1 MIIYF
6 IYILANAIVSGKYLN
21 FYKIGIQMSAVYR
34 GTKKFMQINLAFFAA
49 GFVTFVTLY
58 DVQPLLPVFSR
69 EFGVSAALG
78 SLPLSMATCT
88 MAASMLLA
96 GTLSETWGRKRI
108 MTAAMFMTSAIAI
121 LTALSESY
129 LSLIILRLLQ
139 GVALAGLPAV
149 VMAYL
154 SEEMDA
160 SALGSAMGLYIA
172 GNAVGGMT
180 GRIFTAV
187 VTDYFSWRTALGA
200 VGVICLLTSIYFA
213 KTLPPSSNFQT
224 RPFQADY
231 LYTSLIQNLKNRGL
245 LYLYAIVF
253 LLMGGFVTLFNYI
266 TFRLLAHP
274 YDLSQTLISWIF
286 LAYLLGSFSSAIAG
300 RLAQKYERGLIL
312 LYSLLIMAMGA
323 IITLFSNLTVM
334 ILGIAVFTIGFFAS
348 HTTASSWVGVR
359 VKTARAQASSL
370 YLFFYYLGG
379 SITGTVGGI
388 FWSTFGWTGVIGII
402 TVLLFFAIALTV
414 GLTRF
419 SRKEGLDQGSHQTVD
434 DMVLSQN

>member
-1 MIIYF
+1 ME
-6 IYILANAIVSGKYLN
+6 SGK
-21 FYKIGIQMSAVYR
+21 KMSAVYR

-96 GTLSETWGRKRI
+96 GTLSETWGRKQI

-121 LTALSESY
+121 LTALGESY
-129 LSLIILRLLQ
+129 TSLLILRLLQ

-160 SALGSAMGLYIA
+160 SALGSVMGLYIA

-187 VTDYFSWRTALGA
+187 VTDYYSWRTALG
-200 VGVICLLTSIYFA
+200 VIGMICLLTSIYFA
-213 KTLPPSSNFQT
+213 KTLPSSSNFQT

-286 LAYLLGSFSSAIAG
+286 LVYILGSFSSAIVG
-300 RLAQKYERGLIL
+300 RLAQRHERGLIL
-312 LYSLLIMAMGA
+312 FYSLLTMAMGA
-323 IITLFSNLTVM
+323 LITLFSNLIVI

-348 HTTASSWVGVR
+348 HTTASSWVSAK

-370 YLFFYYLGG
+370 YLFFYYLGC

-388 FWSTFGWTGVIGII
+388 FWSSFGWTGVISII
-402 TVLLFFAIALTV
+402 TLLLSFAIALTIC
-414 GLTRF
+414 LTRY
-419 SRKEGLDQGSHQTVD
+419 SRKEGLDPGSPQTVD

>member
-1 MIIYF
+1 
-6 IYILANAIVSGKYLN
+6 
-21 FYKIGIQMSAVYR
+21 MSAVHR

-58 DVQPLLPVFSR
+58 DVQPLLPVFSH

-96 GTLSETWGRKRI
+96 GTLSETWGRKQI
-108 MTAAMFMTSAIAI
+108 MTVAMFMTSVIAI

-129 LSLIILRLLQ
+129 ISLVMLRLLQ

-149 VMAYL
+149 AMAYL

-172 GNAVGGMT
+172 GNAAGGMT
-180 GRIFTAV
+180 GRIFTAM
-187 VTDYFSWRTALGA
+187 VTDYYSWRTALGA

-213 KTLPPSSNFQT
+213 KSLPPSSNFQT
-224 RPFQADY
+224 RPFQAYY
-231 LYTSLIQNLKNRGL
+231 LYTSLVQNLKNRGL

-266 TFRLLAHP
+266 TFRLLANP
-274 YDLSQTLISWIF
+274 YALSQTLVSWIF
-286 LAYLLGSFSSAIAG
+286 LVYILGSFSSAFAG

-312 LYSLLIMAMGA
+312 LFSLLIMVTGA
-323 IITLFSNLTVM
+323 LITLFSNLIV
-334 ILGIAVFTIGFFAS
+334 IIFGIAVFTVGFFAS
-348 HTTASSWVGVR
+348 HTTASSWVGAR

-379 SITGTVGGI
+379 SITGTVGGL
-388 FWSTFGWTGVIGII
+388 FWSSQGWNGVIGII
-402 TVLLFFAIALTV
+402 SLLLFFAIALTV
-414 GLTRF
+414 CLTRY
-419 SRKEGLDQGSHQTVD
+419 SRREGLGQNSHQTID
-434 DMVLSQN
+434 DVVLSQS

>member
-1 MIIYF
+1 
-6 IYILANAIVSGKYLN
+6 
-21 FYKIGIQMSAVYR
+21 MSTVQR

-58 DVQPLLPVFSR
+58 DVQPLLPVFSH
-69 EFGVSAALG
+69 EFGISAALG

-88 MAASMLLA
+88 MAVFMLLA

-108 MTAAMFMTSAIAI
+108 MTAAMFITSVIAI

-129 LSLIILRLLQ
+129 ITLVMLRLLQ

-154 SEEMDA
+154 SEEMDV

-180 GRIFTAV
+180 GRILTAV
-187 VTDYFSWRTALGA
+187 ITDYYSWRTALGI

-213 KTLPPSSNFQT
+213 RTLPHSSNFQT
-224 RPFQADY
+224 RPFQTHY
-231 LYTSLIQNLKNRGL
+231 LYTSLVQNLKNKGL

-266 TFRLLAHP
+266 TFRLLASP
-274 YDLSQTLISWIF
+274 YELSQTLVSWIF
-286 LAYLLGSFSSAIAG
+286 LVYILGSFSSAFAG

-312 LYSLLIMAMGA
+312 LFSLLIMTIGA
-323 IITLFSNLTVM
+323 IITLFSNLM
-334 ILGIAVFTIGFFAS
+334 IIIFGIAVFTIGFFAS
-348 HTTASSWVGVR
+348 HTTASSWVSAR

-388 FWSTFGWTGVIGII
+388 FWSTSGWTGVIGII
-402 TVLLFFAIALTV
+402 TLLLALAIALTV
-414 GLTRF
+414 CLTRF
-419 SRKEGLDQGSHQTVD
+419 SRREGLDQNSQVPAD
-434 DMVLSQN
+434 DMLLSQS

>member
-1 MIIYF
+1 
-6 IYILANAIVSGKYLN
+6 
-21 FYKIGIQMSAVYR
+21 MSAVYR

-58 DVQPLLPVFSR
+58 DVQPLLPVFSK
-69 EFGVSAALG
+69 EFGVSAAAG

-88 MAASMLLA
+88 MASSMLLA
-96 GTLSETWGRKRI
+96 GTLSETWGRKQI
-108 MTAAMFMTSAIAI
+108 MTIAMFMTSAIAI

-129 LSLIILRLLQ
+129 LTLVMLRLLQ

-149 VMAYL
+149 AMAYL

-172 GNAVGGMT
+172 GNAAGGMT
-180 GRIFTAV
+180 GRIFTAM
-187 VTDYFSWRTALGA
+187 VTDYYSWRTALGA

-213 KTLPPSSNFQT
+213 KSLPPSSNFQT
-224 RPFQADY
+224 RPFQAHY
-231 LYTSLIQNLKNRGL
+231 LYTSLVQNLKNRGL

-274 YDLSQTLISWIF
+274 YDLSQTLVSWIF
-286 LAYLLGSFSSAIAG
+286 LVYILGSFSSAFAG
-300 RLAQKYERGLIL
+300 RLAQRYERSLIL
-312 LYSLLIMAMGA
+312 LSSLLIMALGA
-323 IITLFSNLTVM
+323 LITLFSSLIV
-334 ILGIAVFTIGFFAS
+334 IIFGIAVFTVGFFAS
-348 HTTASSWVGVR
+348 HTTASSWVGAR

-379 SITGTVGGI
+379 SITGTVGGF
-388 FWSTFGWTGVIGII
+388 FWSSQGWKGVIGII
-402 TVLLFFAIALTV
+402 SLLLFFAISLTV
-414 GLTRF
+414 CLTRY
-419 SRKEGLDQGSHQTVD
+419 SRREDLGQKTNQPIEDVVFGQG
-434 DMVLSQN
+434 

>member
-1 MIIYF
+1 
-6 IYILANAIVSGKYLN
+6 
-21 FYKIGIQMSAVYR
+21 MSAVQR

-58 DVQPLLPVFSR
+58 DVQPLLPVFSH

-88 MAASMLLA
+88 MAVSMLLA

-108 MTAAMFMTSAIAI
+108 MTAAMFMTSVIAI
-121 LTALSESY
+121 LTALSDSY
-129 LSLIILRLLQ
+129 ITLVMLRLLQ

-154 SEEMDA
+154 SEEMDV

-180 GRIFTAV
+180 GRILTAV
-187 VTDYFSWRTALGA
+187 ITDYYSWRTALGA

-213 KTLPPSSNFQT
+213 RTLPPSSNFQT
-224 RPFQADY
+224 RPFQTHY
-231 LYTSLIQNLKNRGL
+231 LYTSLVQNLKNKGL
-245 LYLYAIVF
+245 LYLYVIVF

-266 TFRLLAHP
+266 TFRLLASP
-274 YDLSQTLISWIF
+274 YELSQTLVSWIF
-286 LAYLLGSFSSAIAG
+286 LVYVLGSFSSAFAG

-312 LYSLLIMAMGA
+312 LFSLLIMIVGA
-323 IITLFSNLTVM
+323 IVTLFNNLIII

-388 FWSTFGWTGVIGII
+388 FWSTSGWTGVIGII
-402 TVLLFFAIALTV
+402 TLLLALAIVLTV
-414 GLTRF
+414 CLTRF
-419 SRKEGLDQGSHQTVD
+419 SRREGLDQNSQVPAD
-434 DMVLSQN
+434 DMLLSQS